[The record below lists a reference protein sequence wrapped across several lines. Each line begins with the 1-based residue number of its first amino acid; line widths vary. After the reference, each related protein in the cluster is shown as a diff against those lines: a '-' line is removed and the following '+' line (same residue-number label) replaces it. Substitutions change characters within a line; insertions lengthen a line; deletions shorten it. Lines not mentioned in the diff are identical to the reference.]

1 MTGAR
6 EPPGATMIPEP
17 SHTPGNAST
26 ATSPVPV
33 TGLPGMG
40 ASSCNASFEDSRVFL
55 VVVYSAVFAVGLP
68 ANCVTAGLT
77 LLQVLQGNVLAVYL
91 FSLALCELLY
101 IGTLPLWA
109 VYIQNQHRW
118 TLGVWA
124 CRVTGY
130 IFFCNLY
137 VSILFLCCISCDRFL
152 AVVYALESRG
162 RRQQRTAV
170 LVSASVFVLVGLAH
184 SPVFRMGGEPTC
196 FEAPMDTEVVAFY
209 YLRFTLGFAVPLAV
223 IAFTN
228 RRVFRSV
235 KQSAGL
241 SDTQKTKVKR
251 SVIAVVT
258 IFLVCFAPYHLVL
271 LTKAVA
277 YSYYRG
283 QLDVSRDF
291 EVKLCQLSAVFLCLS
306 TVNSVADPIIYVLAT
321 DCSRQEVSRIH
332 RGWKKC
338 SASADVPKHTCS
350 KGSEELSLPTLP
362 TNDSTFPRAIHPLES
377 GPATWSSSLDTLERL
392 DEESH

>member
-1 MTGAR
+1 TCPFLGQSGA
-6 EPPGATMIPEP
+6 PGLA
-17 SHTPGNAST
+17 H
-26 ATSPVPV
+26 PVSWGFIRP
-33 TGLPGMG
+33 TRD
-40 ASSCNASFEDSRVFL
+40 CNASFEDTRVFL
-55 VVVYSAVFAVGLP
+55 VSVYSAVFAVGLP

-77 LLQVLQGNVLAVYL
+77 LLQALRGNVLAVYL
-91 FSLALCELLY
+91 FGLALCELLY

-124 CRVTGY
+124 CRATGY

-162 RRQQRTAV
+162 RRQPRTAV
-170 LVSASVFVLVGLAH
+170 LVSASVFALVGLAH
-184 SPVFRMGGEPTC
+184 SPVFRMEGGTTC
-196 FEAPMDTEVVAFY
+196 FEAPTDTEVVAYY
-209 YLRFTLGFAVPLAV
+209 YLRFALGFAVPLAV

-228 RRVFRSV
+228 RSIFRRIRR
-235 KQSAGL
+235 SAGL
-241 SDTQKTKVKR
+241 SDAQKTKVRR
-251 SVIAVVT
+251 SAVAVVT

-277 YSYYRG
+277 HSYYSGRP
-283 QLDVSRDF
+283 DVARDF
-291 EVKLCQLSAVFLCLS
+291 EAKLCRLSAVFLCLS

-321 DCSRQEVSRIH
+321 DCSRQEVSRIR

-338 SASADVPKHTCS
+338 SVSARVPKHTCS
-350 KGSEELSLPTLP
+350 RGSEELSLPTWP
-362 TNDSTFPRAIHPLES
+362 TNHSTCPGTVHPLHS